1 MHRRRLS
8 SDNWHMKISVV
19 IPVRDEERSI
29 RPLLDNL
36 LAQTQRP
43 DEIVI
48 TDGGSTDATRDI
60 IFEYIQTGAPIK
72 LIEVD
77 HALPGRGRNLAV
89 QASQFDWI
97 ALIDAGIRPDQTWLL
112 RLAEKAE
119 GDNSVDVVYGSWAPI
134 TDSFFKECAAI
145 AYVPP
150 AIPTDGGYLRPRSIA
165 SALMRKTVWQ
175 AVGGFPEHLR
185 SGEDLVF
192 MNNIESAGYRCVSEP
207 LALVHWELKPS
218 LSTTFSRFV
227 SYSRNNIRAGLWRQW
242 QFAILSRY
250 AVLLILTLPVFLVGP
265 WWLLLPFTA
274 CVAMWFAR
282 ALVAIRRNRL
292 CYPATLTRN
301 LSRLFGITSVI
312 VVLDAAAIIGTFEWL
327 LKDSFRGNA
336 QATVEADDGA

>member
-1 MHRRRLS
+1 
-8 SDNWHMKISVV
+8 
-19 IPVRDEERSI
+19 
-29 RPLLDNL
+29 
-36 LAQTQRP
+36 
-43 DEIVI
+43 
-48 TDGGSTDATRDI
+48 
-60 IFEYIQTGAPIK
+60 
-72 LIEVD
+72 
-77 HALPGRGRNLAV
+77 
-89 QASQFDWI
+89 
-97 ALIDAGIRPDQTWLL
+97 
-112 RLAEKAE
+112 
-119 GDNSVDVVYGSWAPI
+119 
-134 TDSFFKECAAI
+134 
-145 AYVPP
+145 
-150 AIPTDGGYLRPRSIA
+150 
-165 SALMRKTVWQ
+165 MRKTVWQ

-192 MNNIESAGYRCVSEP
+192 MNNIESAGHRCVSEP

-242 QFAILSRY
+242 QFVILSRY